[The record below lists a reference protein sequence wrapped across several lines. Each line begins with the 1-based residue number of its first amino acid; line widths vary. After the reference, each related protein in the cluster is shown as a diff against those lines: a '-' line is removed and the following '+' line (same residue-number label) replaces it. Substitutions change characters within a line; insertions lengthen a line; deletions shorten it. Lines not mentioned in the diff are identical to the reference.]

1 MRNCRNCKYLTET
14 PDTIDDK
21 WIYYLDCEFGFSM
34 NLNKNEN
41 ICEKWEY
48 FKEDIF
54 KEDKKEELK
63 SAPSLLSGIEDKVNK
78 PNHYRM
84 NIKGVQIEVMDI
96 IEAILTPEEF
106 RGYKKGNVLKYI
118 LREKLKNGLEDLKKC
133 ENYLKRLIQGDENAK

>member
-1 MRNCRNCKYLTET
+1 MKNCRNCKYLIEV

-21 WIYYLDCEFGFSM
+21 WIYNLDCKFGFSM
-34 NLNKNEN
+34 NLNKSEN
-41 ICEKWEY
+41 NCEKWEH
-48 FKEDIF
+48 F

-63 SAPSLLSGIEDKVNK
+63 SAPSLLSEIEDKVNK

-84 NIKGVQIEVMDI
+84 NIKGIQIEVMDI
-96 IEAILTPEEF
+96 IESILTPEEV

>member
-1 MRNCRNCKYLTET
+1 MRNCRNCKYLTEA

-34 NLNKNEN
+34 NLNKSEN
-41 ICEKWEY
+41 NCEKWEH
-48 FKEDIF
+48 FKE
-54 KEDKKEELK
+54 ERKEELK
-63 SAPSLLSGIEDKVNK
+63 SASSLLSEIEDKVNR

-84 NIKGVQIEVMDI
+84 NIKGIQIEVMDI
-96 IEAILTPEEF
+96 IESILTPEEV